1 MSVKN
6 SKRIKNKKN
15 NEIEGKDIEQML
27 IQSVIDRIMEKAKKN
42 KQIRQED
49 LNDLT
54 TNLPPNLVDEVIE
67 ALFAEGI
74 EIVEEDERKK
84 EREIEE
90 PEIKVKDDPVKT
102 YLKQISSLRLLT
114 KEEEVALA
122 KTIFDAKE
130 KMKEILFKT
139 DFGLKRF
146 VFFLRKVKD
155 LELQPEEILEVD
167 SSYWTN
173 KVVNRKEKKRVQ
185 KGIDEF
191 LKFYEDIFENK
202 KKNLKDLNE
211 EEKNELEKLFSKI
224 VPKFSYVQE
233 NVDRLYE
240 EIKTLENLNLEYK
253 RLKEELEEKEKN
265 NSNND
270 PVISKVKETLKVL
283 KNSIREYEKK
293 LGFSY
298 KELEKIKE
306 EIEKAKEAYNYA
318 RKKMVEGNVRLVIGT
333 AKKFMNRGIEFLDL
347 IEEGNIGLLKAV
359 EKFDYRKG
367 YKFSTYATWWIR
379 QAITRA
385 IADQARTI
393 RIPVHMVETMNKI
406 HKITRLLTQNLG
418 RKPTEEDIAKFLVIQ
433 QKLQEFGVYQESGE
447 KISDDEIIEISKLSL
462 EEIAKKLVEMHLKA
476 KNNKV
481 PTKEEIN
488 EKAKELKHVLEEEIR
503 QQTEKVREISM
514 MGQEPLSLEM
524 PVGEDEDNR
533 LADFVEN
540 KDLSPAD
547 IAVQKS
553 LKKDIEELLNEL
565 SEREREIL
573 KLRFGLEDNQPRTLE
588 EVGKL
593 FNVTRERIR
602 QIEAKALR
610 RLRHPSRSKKIKD
623 YLED

>member
-15 NEIEGKDIEQML
+15 NEIEGKEIEQML

-139 DFGLKRF
+139 DFGLRRF

-185 KGIDEF
+185 KGIEEF
-191 LKFYEDIFENK
+191 LKFYEDVFENK
-202 KKNLKDLNE
+202 KKNLKDLDG
-211 EEKNELEKLFSKI
+211 EEKKELEKLFTKI

-253 RLKEELEEKEKN
+253 RLKEELEEKEKD

-270 PVISKVKETLKVL
+270 PVINKVKETLNVL

-385 IADQARTI
+385 IADNSRTV
-393 RIPVHMVETMNKI
+393 RVPVHMIET
-406 HKITRLLTQNLG
+406 LT
-418 RKPTEEDIAKFLVIQ
+418 
-433 QKLQEFGVYQESGE
+433 
-447 KISDDEIIEISKLSL
+447 KISKAQKDFLQTYGREPTVRELSDIL
-462 EEIAKKLVEMHLKA
+462 GLPE
-476 KNNKV
+476 
-481 PTKEEIN
+481 
-488 EKAKELKHVLEEEIR
+488 
-503 QQTEKVREISM
+503 EKVKQALDVSH
-514 MGQEPLSLEM
+514 QPLSLDK
-524 PVGEDEDNR
+524 PIGKDEEGVMEEVIADQFTKSPSE
-533 LADFVEN
+533 LARE
-540 KDLSPAD
+540 A
-547 IAVQKS
+547 II
-553 LKKDIEELLNEL
+553 KKTIEEVL
-565 SEREREIL
+565 STLTKREQKVI
-573 KLRFGLEDNQPRTLE
+573 KLRFGLGNHPPMTLE
-588 EVGKL
+588 QVGRI
-593 FNVTRERIR
+593 FGVTRERIR
-602 QIEAKALR
+602 QIEAQALKK
-610 RLRHPSRSKKIKD
+610 LRHPKRAEKLRSL
-623 YLED
+623 LEKLERRD

>member
-385 IADQARTI
+385 IADNSRTV
-393 RIPVHMVETMNKI
+393 RVPVHMIET
-406 HKITRLLTQNLG
+406 LT
-418 RKPTEEDIAKFLVIQ
+418 
-433 QKLQEFGVYQESGE
+433 
-447 KISDDEIIEISKLSL
+447 KISKAQKDFLQTYGREPTVRELSDIL
-462 EEIAKKLVEMHLKA
+462 GLPE
-476 KNNKV
+476 
-481 PTKEEIN
+481 
-488 EKAKELKHVLEEEIR
+488 
-503 QQTEKVREISM
+503 EKVKQALDVSH
-514 MGQEPLSLEM
+514 QPLSLDK
-524 PVGEDEDNR
+524 PIGKDEEGVMEEVIADQFTKSPSE
-533 LADFVEN
+533 LARE
-540 KDLSPAD
+540 A
-547 IAVQKS
+547 II
-553 LKKDIEELLNEL
+553 KKTIEEVL
-565 SEREREIL
+565 STLTKREQKVI
-573 KLRFGLEDNQPRTLE
+573 KLRFGLGNHPPMTLE
-588 EVGKL
+588 QVGRI
-593 FNVTRERIR
+593 FGVTRERIR
-602 QIEAKALR
+602 QIEAQALKK
-610 RLRHPSRSKKIKD
+610 LRHPKRAEKLKSL
-623 YLED
+623 LEKLERRD

>member
-6 SKRIKNKKN
+6 GKRIKNKKN
-15 NEIEGKDIEQML
+15 NEIDGREIEQML

-42 KQIRQED
+42 RQIKQED

-74 EIVEEDERKK
+74 EIIEEDERKK

-102 YLKQISSLRLLT
+102 YLKQISNLRLLT

-130 KMKEILFKT
+130 KMKDILFKT

-146 VFFLRKVKD
+146 VFFLKKVKD

-173 KVVNRKEKKRVQ
+173 KIVNRKEKKRVH
-185 KGIDEF
+185 KGIEEF
-191 LKFYEDIFENK
+191 LKFYEDVFENK
-202 KKNLKDLNE
+202 KKGLKDLNV
-211 EEKNELEKLFSKI
+211 EEKKELERLFSKI
-224 VPKFSYVQE
+224 VPKFNYVQE

-253 RLKEELEEKEKN
+253 KLKEELEGKEGN
-265 NSNND
+265 NSNYDLFINK
-270 PVISKVKETLKVL
+270 IKETLNVL
-283 KNSIREYEKK
+283 RTSIREYEKK
-293 LGFSY
+293 LGFSF
-298 KELEKIKE
+298 KDLEKIKE

-318 RKKMVEGNVRLVIGT
+318 REKMVEGNVRLVIGT

-385 IADQARTI
+385 IADNSRTV
-393 RIPVHMVETMNKI
+393 RVPVHMIET
-406 HKITRLLTQNLG
+406 LT
-418 RKPTEEDIAKFLVIQ
+418 
-433 QKLQEFGVYQESGE
+433 
-447 KISDDEIIEISKLSL
+447 KISKAQKDYLQTYGREPTVRELSDML
-462 EEIAKKLVEMHLKA
+462 GLPE
-476 KNNKV
+476 
-481 PTKEEIN
+481 
-488 EKAKELKHVLEEEIR
+488 
-503 QQTEKVREISM
+503 EKVKQALDVSH
-514 MGQEPLSLEM
+514 QPLSLDK
-524 PVGEDEDNR
+524 PIGKDEEGVMEEVIADQFTKSPSE
-533 LADFVEN
+533 LARE
-540 KDLSPAD
+540 A
-547 IAVQKS
+547 II
-553 LKKDIEELLNEL
+553 KKTIEEVL
-565 SEREREIL
+565 STLTKREQKVI
-573 KLRFGLEDNQPRTLE
+573 KLRFGLGNHPPMTLE
-588 EVGKL
+588 QVGRI
-593 FNVTRERIR
+593 FGVTRERIR
-602 QIEAKALR
+602 QIEAQALKK
-610 RLRHPSRSKKIKD
+610 LRHPKRAEKLKSL
-623 YLED
+623 LEKLERRD